1 MDATAAALDI
11 LDKFTT
17 TVETTDSEGRPR
29 KQSDVLTD
37 IGRRHV
43 LFQSPDRTA
52 FARVDGAIHQID
64 SGSYREVLAAE
75 FFELTDR
82 GANRNSIGDAIV
94 TLAAMARARGET
106 HRVFLRTA
114 AADDGIVLDPCG
126 ADRRVIRITGSGWSW
141 SVSTTAMLRRT
152 PGMQAL
158 PIPRNDDHDAD
169 DDENPTLHDRG
180 FARLWDFISVQP
192 EQRVLVAAWILQA
205 LRPSGPFPILNL
217 SGEQGSGKTTA
228 TRVLRRLADPSA
240 SPVRAPPKDCRDLL
254 VGALNS
260 WVLALDNLSHLS
272 AQMSDALCRISTGGA
287 ISERALYSNTD
298 EVLIEVQRPAILN
311 GIENLANRPDLGQRC
326 INVELPVR
334 EHNRPEA
341 AYWHDFNRAAPGIF
355 SDILEALV
363 LAVRDHQNI
372 QIGRLPRMADFA
384 MFAAAG
390 LPALGFTVD
399 EFLNAYAENQSA
411 GIGGAIDS
419 SPAGRAVVE
428 LVRHRNGFE
437 GTAAELL
444 ADISSYADD
453 AARRSKSW
461 PQTPH
466 GMAGVIRRLAPA
478 LRVAGVSV
486 DHERTETA
494 RLIRLCNTGK
504 PSSGMSGTSSARL
517 IRGRPDDHDEPDDHF
532 RTLHDE
538 QAF

>member
-1 MDATAAALDI
+1 MDATTAALDT
-11 LDKFTT
+11 LDNYTAT
-17 TVETTDSEGRPR
+17 IGTTDSEGRPR

-37 IGRRHV
+37 IGRMHT

-52 FARVDGAIHQID
+52 FARVDGAIYQID
-64 SGSYREVLAAE
+64 SGSYREVLAAQ

-82 GANRNSIGDAIV
+82 GANRNSLGDAVI
-94 TLAAMARARGET
+94 TLAAMARSRGET

-114 AADDGIVLDPCG
+114 DTDSGIILDPCH
-126 ADRRVIRITGSGWSW
+126 ADRRVISISASGWNW
-141 SVSTTAMLRRT
+141 SITTTAMMRRT

-158 PIPRNDDHDAD
+158 PIPRNDDHDD
-169 DDENPTLHDRG
+169 GNPTLHERG
-180 FARLWDFISVQP
+180 FARIWDFISVQP

-228 TRVLRRLADPSA
+228 TRVLRRLTDPSA
-240 SPVRAPPKDCRDLL
+240 SPVRAPPKDTRDLL
-254 VGALNS
+254 VGALNG

-298 EVLIEVQRPAILN
+298 EILIEVQRPVLLN
-311 GIENLANRPDLGQRC
+311 GIEDMANRPDLAQRC
-326 INVELPVR
+326 INIELPVR
-334 EHNRPEA
+334 DFNRPEA
-341 AYWHDFNRAAPGIF
+341 AYWQDFNRAAPGIF
-355 SDILEALV
+355 ADILEALV

-384 MFAAAG
+384 IFAAAG
-390 LPALGFTVD
+390 LPALGFSAE
-399 EFLNAYAENQSA
+399 EFISAYAENQNR

-437 GTAAELL
+437 GTAADLL
-444 ADISSYADD
+444 ADISRYADD
-453 AARRSKSW
+453 FARRSKSW

-494 RLIRLCNTGK
+494 RLIRLCNVGK
-504 PSSGMSGTSSARL
+504 PSSSASGTSSARPWG
-517 IRGRPDDHDEPDDHF
+517 GRPDDHDEADDHF

-538 QAF
+538 HAF